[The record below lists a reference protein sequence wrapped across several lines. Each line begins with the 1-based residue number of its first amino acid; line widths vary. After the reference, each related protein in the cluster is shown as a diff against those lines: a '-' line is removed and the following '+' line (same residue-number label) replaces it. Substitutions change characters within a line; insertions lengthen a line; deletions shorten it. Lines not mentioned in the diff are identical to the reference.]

1 MNERVCIG
9 YSDYYATGEGERV
22 ALVAMLDSS
31 EDGMRAVFTNLH
43 GEFMAKGFEF
53 VRYNEAPPEIQD
65 MIPPAFLSIA
75 SRLEEGMMGGLH
87 FSGLIDINLS

>member
-31 EDGMRAVFTNLH
+31 EDRMRAAFTKLH

-53 VRYNEAPPEIQD
+53 VRYYDAPPEIKN
-65 MIPPAFLSIA
+65 MVPPAFLSIA
-75 SRLEEGMMGGLH
+75 SRLEEGVTGGLR